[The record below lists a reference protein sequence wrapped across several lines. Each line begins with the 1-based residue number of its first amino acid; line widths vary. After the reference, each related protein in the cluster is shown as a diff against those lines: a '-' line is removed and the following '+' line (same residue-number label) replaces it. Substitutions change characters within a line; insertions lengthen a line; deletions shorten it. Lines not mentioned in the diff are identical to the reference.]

1 MAQRD
6 HAGFLDL
13 VQAAGAFGVGGCG
26 AAQEGRGD
34 EDRSKCFHLIPLAPF
49 ERRMFMFTIDGASQA
64 DSRLVPR

>member
-26 AAQEGRGD
+26 AAKQGRGD
-34 EDRSKCFHLIPLAPF
+34 GDRSKCFHLIPLAPF
-49 ERRMFMFTIDGASQA
+49 ERRMLMFTISGSSVAED
-64 DSRLVPR
+64 RLVPR